1 MAEAGQLRVPQPR
14 NEPPLP
20 HRGGGSGGGNASPP
34 AGAAGSGGA
43 GSGDGDGSAG
53 DRNPPVITDIIYP
66 KNRPYSARLYKERTR
81 TWLAFTFSGAF
92 LLTIAFSYAGAILGP
107 HRWAPV
113 RDWLQIMLPAE
124 TGLFGSALGFYFG
137 SNAGSTGDD

>member
-1 MAEAGQLRVPQPR
+1 MAEAGQLRVPPPR

-20 HRGGGSGGGNASPP
+20 NYGGAAGRGNAPPP

-53 DRNPPVITDIIYP
+53 DGKPPVIADIIYP

-81 TWLAFTFSGAF
+81 TLLAATFCGAF
-92 LLTIAFSYAGAILGP
+92 VLTIAFSFAGAILGSR
-107 HRWAPV
+107 HWVPV

-124 TGLFGSALGFYFG
+124 TGLFGSALGFYFA
-137 SNAGSTGDD
+137 SSAGSRDDD